1 MEKVNFMLGM
11 DMIQEVNRVTKGV
24 AAVEFTP
31 EQLNIY
37 KVLLDDI
44 PDEKFVAGIKTML
57 RERPYAN
64 IPSPGDIRK
73 YCLETREEDLD
84 IRVAIA
90 RNKIKKAI
98 NSVGTYTTVIFD
110 DPIIH
115 LVIRDFGGWIK
126 FGMTSME
133 EFENL
138 LKWDFPKLYK
148 AYATRK
154 NADIPLMLEGKA
166 DKKVIKYIGN
176 EEKAKR
182 WILSYQQKVEG
193 LEIEPKKENGVAA
206 IEYLVNGLKK
216 ECIA

>member
-1 MEKVNFMLGM
+1 MREDIFWEGIKTIEAVLG
-11 DMIQEVNRVTKGV
+11 K
-24 AAVEFTP
+24 EFTDD
-31 EQLNIY
+31 QSRIYSMLLN
-37 KVLLDDI
+37 DI
-44 PDEKFVAGIKTML
+44 PEENFINGINTML
-57 RERPYAN
+57 RERVYSNLPMPA
-64 IPSPGDIRK
+64 DIRK

-84 IRVAIA
+84 IRVATA
-90 RNKIKKAI
+90 RNKIKKAM
-98 NSVGTYTTVIFD
+98 NSIGTYVTVAFD

-126 FGMTSME
+126 LGMTDME

-154 NADIPLMLEGKA
+154 NADIPLLLEGKA

-193 LEIEPKKENGVAA
+193 LEVEPKKENGVAA

>member
-1 MEKVNFMLGM
+1 MENVNFMLGM
-11 DMIQEVNRVTKGV
+11 DMIQEVNRVTKGIS
-24 AAVEFTP
+24 AIELTP
-31 EQLNIY
+31 EQLNVY
-37 KVLLDDI
+37 KALLNDI
-44 PDEKFVAGIKTML
+44 PDDKFIQGIRTML
-57 RERPYAN
+57 KERPYAN

-90 RNKIKKAI
+90 RNKIKKAM
-98 NSVGTYTTVIFD
+98 NSVGTYVTVAFD

-126 FGMTSME
+126 LGMTDME

-138 LKWDFPKLYK
+138 LKWDLPRLYK

-166 DKKVIKYIGN
+166 DDKTVKYIGN

-182 WILSYQQKVEG
+182 WILSYQQKVER
-193 LEIEPKKENGVAA
+193 LENKPENKNGIEA
-206 IEYLVNGLKK
+206 IECMVTSLKK
-216 ECIA
+216 NIA

>member
-1 MEKVNFMLGM
+1 MENVNFMLGM
-11 DMIQEVNRVTKGV
+11 DMIQEVNRVTKGIS
-24 AAVEFTP
+24 AIELTP
-31 EQLNIY
+31 EQLNVY
-37 KVLLDDI
+37 KALLDDI
-44 PDEKFVAGIKTML
+44 PDNKFIQGIRTML
-57 RERPYAN
+57 KERPYAN

-84 IRVAIA
+84 IRVAAA
-90 RNKIKKAI
+90 RNKIKKAM
-98 NSVGTYTTVIFD
+98 NSIGTYVTVAFD

-126 FGMTSME
+126 LGMTDME

-138 LKWDFPKLYK
+138 LKWDLPRLYK

-166 DKKVIKYIGN
+166 DDKTVKYIGN

-182 WILSYQQKVEG
+182 WILSYQQKIER
-193 LEIEPKKENGVAA
+193 LENKPENQNGIEA
-206 IEYLVNGLKK
+206 IECMVTSLKK
-216 ECIA
+216 NIA

>member
-1 MEKVNFMLGM
+1 MENVNFMLGM
-11 DMIQEVNRVTKGV
+11 DMIQEVNRVTKGIS
-24 AAVEFTP
+24 AIELTP
-31 EQLNIY
+31 EQLNVY
-37 KVLLDDI
+37 KALLDDI
-44 PDEKFVAGIKTML
+44 PDDKFIQGIRTML
-57 RERPYAN
+57 KERPYAN

-84 IRVAIA
+84 IRVAAA
-90 RNKIKKAI
+90 RNKIKKAM
-98 NSVGTYTTVIFD
+98 NSVGTYVTVAFD

-126 FGMTSME
+126 LGMTDME

-138 LKWDFPKLYK
+138 LKWDLPRLYK

-166 DKKVIKYIGN
+166 DDKTVKYIGN

-182 WILSYQQKVEG
+182 WILSYQQKIER
-193 LEIEPKKENGVAA
+193 LENKPENKNGIEA
-206 IEYLVNGLKK
+206 IERMVTSLKK
-216 ECIA
+216 NIA

>member
-1 MEKVNFMLGM
+1 MENVNFMLGM
-11 DMIQEVNRVTKGV
+11 DMIQEVNRVTKGIS
-24 AAVEFTP
+24 AVELTP
-31 EQLNIY
+31 EQLNVY
-37 KVLLDDI
+37 KALLDDI
-44 PDEKFVAGIKTML
+44 PDDKFIHGIRTML
-57 RERPYAN
+57 KERPYAN

-84 IRVAIA
+84 IRVAAA
-90 RNKIKKAI
+90 RNKIKKAM
-98 NSVGTYTTVIFD
+98 NSVGTYVTVAFD

-126 FGMTSME
+126 LGMTDME

-138 LKWDFPKLYK
+138 LKWDLPRLYK

-166 DKKVIKYIGN
+166 DDKTVKYIGN

-182 WILSYQQKVEG
+182 WILSYQQKVER
-193 LEIEPKKENGVAA
+193 LENKPENKNGVEA
-206 IEYLVNGLKK
+206 IECMVTSLKK
-216 ECIA
+216 NIA

>member
-1 MEKVNFMLGM
+1 MENVNFMLGM

-84 IRVAIA
+84 IRVAAA
-90 RNKIKKAI
+90 RNKIKKAM
-98 NSVGTYTTVIFD
+98 NSVGTYVTVAFD

-126 FGMTSME
+126 LGMTDME

-138 LKWDFPKLYK
+138 LKWDLPRLYK

-166 DKKVIKYIGN
+166 DDKTVKYIGN

-182 WILSYQQKVEG
+182 WILSYQQKVER
-193 LEIEPKKENGVAA
+193 LENKPENKNGVEA
-206 IEYLVNGLKK
+206 IECMVTSLKK
-216 ECIA
+216 NIA

>member
-1 MEKVNFMLGM
+1 MREDIFWEGIKTIEAVLG
-11 DMIQEVNRVTKGV
+11 K
-24 AAVEFTP
+24 EFTDD
-31 EQLNIY
+31 QSRIYSILLN
-37 KVLLDDI
+37 DI
-44 PDEKFVAGIKTML
+44 PEENFINGINTML
-57 RERPYAN
+57 RERVYSNLPMPA
-64 IPSPGDIRK
+64 DIRK

-154 NADIPLMLEGKA
+154 NADIPLLLEGKA

-182 WILSYQQKVEG
+182 WILSYQQKVER
-193 LEIEPKKENGVAA
+193 LENKPENKNEIEA
-206 IEYLVNGLKK
+206 IECMVTSLKK
-216 ECIA
+216 NIA

>member
-1 MEKVNFMLGM
+1 MREDIFWEGIKTIEAVLG
-11 DMIQEVNRVTKGV
+11 K
-24 AAVEFTP
+24 EFTDD
-31 EQLNIY
+31 QSRIYSMLLN
-37 KVLLDDI
+37 DI
-44 PDEKFVAGIKTML
+44 PEENFINGINTML
-57 RERPYAN
+57 RERVYSNLPMPA
-64 IPSPGDIRK
+64 DIRK

-154 NADIPLMLEGKA
+154 NADIPLLLEGKA

-193 LEIEPKKENGVAA
+193 LEVESKKENGVAA

>member
-1 MEKVNFMLGM
+1 MENVNFMLGM
-11 DMIQEVNRVTKGV
+11 DMIQEVNRVTKGIS
-24 AAVEFTP
+24 AIELTP
-31 EQLNIY
+31 EQLNVY
-37 KVLLDDI
+37 KALLDDI
-44 PDEKFVAGIKTML
+44 PDDKFIQGIRTML
-57 RERPYAN
+57 KERPYAN

-84 IRVAIA
+84 IRVAAA
-90 RNKIKKAI
+90 RNKIKKAM
-98 NSVGTYTTVIFD
+98 NSIGTYVTVAFD

-126 FGMTSME
+126 LGMTDME

-138 LKWDFPKLYK
+138 LKWDLPKLYK

-166 DKKVIKYIGN
+166 DDKTVKYIGN

-182 WILSYQQKVEG
+182 WILSYQQKVER
-193 LEIEPKKENGVAA
+193 LENKPENKNGIEA
-206 IEYLVNGLKK
+206 IECMVTSLKK
-216 ECIA
+216 NIA

>member
-1 MEKVNFMLGM
+1 MENINFMLGI
-11 DMIQEVNRVTKGV
+11 DMIQEINRVTKGTS
-24 AAVEFTP
+24 AIELTR
-31 EQLNIY
+31 EQLNAY
-37 KVLLDDI
+37 KTLLDDI
-44 PDEKFVAGIKTML
+44 PDDKFVEGIKTML
-57 RERPYAN
+57 KERPYAN

-84 IRVAIA
+84 IRVAAA
-90 RNKIKKAI
+90 RNKIKKAMD
-98 NSVGTYTTVIFD
+98 SVGTYVTVAFD

-126 FGMTSME
+126 LGMTDME

-138 LKWDFPKLYK
+138 LKWDLPRLYK

-166 DKKVIKYIGN
+166 DDKTVKYIGN

-182 WILSYQQKVEG
+182 WILSYQQKVER
-193 LEIEPKKENGVAA
+193 LENKFENKTGVEA
-206 IEYLVNGLKK
+206 IEHMVTSLKK
-216 ECIA
+216 NIA

>member
-1 MEKVNFMLGM
+1 MENVNFMLGM
-11 DMIQEVNRVTKGV
+11 DMIQEVNRVTKGLS
-24 AAVEFTP
+24 AVELTP
-31 EQLNIY
+31 EQLNVY

-44 PDEKFVAGIKTML
+44 SDEKFIQGIKTML
-57 RERPYAN
+57 KERPYAN

-84 IRVAIA
+84 IRVAAA
-90 RNKIKKAI
+90 RNKIKKAM
-98 NSVGTYTTVIFD
+98 NSIGTYVTVAFD

-126 FGMTSME
+126 LGMTDME

-138 LKWDFPKLYK
+138 LKWDLPRLYK

-166 DKKVIKYIGN
+166 DDKTVKYIGN

-182 WILSYQQKVEG
+182 WILSYRQKVER
-193 LEIEPKKENGVAA
+193 LENKPENQNGVEA
-206 IEYLVNGLKK
+206 IEHLVNSLKK
-216 ECIA
+216 NIT

>member
-1 MEKVNFMLGM
+1 MENVNFMLGM
-11 DMIQEVNRVTKGV
+11 DMIQEVNRVTKGTS
-24 AAVEFTP
+24 AVELTP
-31 EQLNIY
+31 EQLNVY
-37 KVLLDDI
+37 KILLDDI
-44 PDEKFVAGIKTML
+44 SDDKFIQGVRTML
-57 RERPYAN
+57 KERPYAN

-84 IRVAIA
+84 IRVAAA
-90 RNKIKKAI
+90 RNKIKKAM
-98 NSVGTYTTVIFD
+98 NSIGTYVTVAFD

-126 FGMTSME
+126 LGMTDME

-138 LKWDFPKLYK
+138 LKWDLPRLYK

-166 DKKVIKYIGN
+166 DDKTVKYIGN

-182 WILSYQQKVEG
+182 WILSYQQKVER
-193 LEIEPKKENGVAA
+193 LENKPENQNGVEA
-206 IEYLVNGLKK
+206 IEHLVNSLKK
-216 ECIA
+216 NIT

>member
-1 MEKVNFMLGM
+1 MENVNFMLGM
-11 DMIQEVNRVTKGV
+11 DMIQEVNRVTKGIS
-24 AAVEFTP
+24 AIELTP
-31 EQLNIY
+31 EQLNVY
-37 KVLLDDI
+37 KALLDDI
-44 PDEKFVAGIKTML
+44 PDDKFIQGIRTML
-57 RERPYAN
+57 KERPYAN

-84 IRVAIA
+84 IRVAAA
-90 RNKIKKAI
+90 RNKIKKAM
-98 NSVGTYTTVIFD
+98 NSVGTYVTVAFD

-126 FGMTSME
+126 LGMTDME

-138 LKWDFPKLYK
+138 LKWDLPRLYK

-166 DKKVIKYIGN
+166 DDKTVKYIGN

-182 WILSYQQKVEG
+182 WILSYQQKIER
-193 LEIEPKKENGVAA
+193 LENKPENQNGIEA
-206 IEYLVNGLKK
+206 IECMVTSLKK
-216 ECIA
+216 NIV

>member
-1 MEKVNFMLGM
+1 MENVNFMLGM
-11 DMIQEVNRVTKGV
+11 DMIQEVNRVTKGIS
-24 AAVEFTP
+24 AIELTP
-31 EQLNIY
+31 EQLNVY
-37 KVLLDDI
+37 KALLDDI
-44 PDEKFVAGIKTML
+44 PDDKFIQGIRTML
-57 RERPYAN
+57 KERPYAN

-84 IRVAIA
+84 IRVAAA
-90 RNKIKKAI
+90 RNKIKKAM
-98 NSVGTYTTVIFD
+98 NSVGTYATVAFD

-126 FGMTSME
+126 LGMTDME

-138 LKWDFPKLYK
+138 LKWDLPRLYK

-166 DKKVIKYIGN
+166 DDKTVKYIGN

-182 WILSYQQKVEG
+182 WILSYQQKIER
-193 LEIEPKKENGVAA
+193 LENKPENQNGIEA
-206 IEYLVNGLKK
+206 IECIMTSLKK
-216 ECIA
+216 NIA

>member
-1 MEKVNFMLGM
+1 MENVNFMMGM
-11 DMIQEVNRVTKGV
+11 DMIQEVNRVTKGIS
-24 AAVEFTP
+24 AVELTP

-73 YCLETREEDLD
+73 YCMETREEDLD

-90 RNKIKKAI
+90 RNKIKKAM
-98 NSVGTYTTVIFD
+98 NSVGTYVTVAFD

-126 FGMTSME
+126 LGMKDIE

-166 DKKVIKYIGN
+166 DDKTVKYIGN
-176 EEKAKR
+176 EEKAKK
-182 WILSYQQKVEG
+182 WILSYQQKNER
-193 LEIEPKKENGVAA
+193 LENKPKNEDGVAA
-206 IEYLVNGLKK
+206 IEYLTNSLKK
-216 ECIA
+216 NIA

>member
-1 MEKVNFMLGM
+1 MREDIFWEGIKTIEAVLG
-11 DMIQEVNRVTKGV
+11 K
-24 AAVEFTP
+24 EFTDD
-31 EQLNIY
+31 QSRIYSMLLN
-37 KVLLDDI
+37 DI
-44 PDEKFVAGIKTML
+44 PEENFINGINTML
-57 RERPYAN
+57 RERVYSNLPMPA
-64 IPSPGDIRK
+64 DIRK

-84 IRVAIA
+84 IRVAAA
-90 RNKIKKAI
+90 RNKIKKAM

-126 FGMTSME
+126 LGMTDME

-182 WILSYQQKVEG
+182 WILNYQQKVEG

>member
-1 MEKVNFMLGM
+1 MENVNFMLGM
-11 DMIQEVNRVTKGV
+11 DMIQEVNRVTKGIS
-24 AAVEFTP
+24 AIELTP
-31 EQLNIY
+31 EQLNVY
-37 KVLLDDI
+37 KALLDDI
-44 PDEKFVAGIKTML
+44 PDDKFIQGIRTML
-57 RERPYAN
+57 KERPYAN

-84 IRVAIA
+84 IRVATA
-90 RNKIKKAI
+90 RNKIKKAM
-98 NSVGTYTTVIFD
+98 NSIGTYVTVAFD

-126 FGMTSME
+126 LGMTDME

-166 DKKVIKYIGN
+166 DDKTVKYIGN

-182 WILSYQQKVEG
+182 WILSYQQKVER
-193 LEIEPKKENGVAA
+193 LENKPENKNGIEA
-206 IEYLVNGLKK
+206 IECMVTSLKK
-216 ECIA
+216 NIA